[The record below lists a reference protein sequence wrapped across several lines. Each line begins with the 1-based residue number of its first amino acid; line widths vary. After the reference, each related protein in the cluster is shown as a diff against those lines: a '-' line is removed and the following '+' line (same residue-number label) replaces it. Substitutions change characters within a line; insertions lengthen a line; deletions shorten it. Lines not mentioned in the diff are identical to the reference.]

1 MNRFYVKYKDMENIS
16 INSKFNAL
24 PDSLKRQAMNFIDS
38 LLERKRKGNRK
49 PKNKKADKQK
59 TPIFGSCKG
68 MFEMS
73 PDFDEPLEDFKDYM
87 Y

>member
-1 MNRFYVKYKDMENIS
+1 MKKDRFYVKYKVMENVTIYT
-16 INSKFNAL
+16 KFNAL
-24 PDSLKRQAMNFIDS
+24 PDNLKRQAIDYIDF
-38 LLERKRKGNRK
+38 LCEKKR
-49 PKNKKADKQK
+49 KNKKDNKPK
-59 TPIFGSCKG
+59 KSKFGSCKG

>member
-1 MNRFYVKYKDMENIS
+1 MENIS
-16 INSKFNAL
+16 INSKYNAL
-24 PDSLKRQAMNFIDS
+24 PDNLKRQVSDFIDF
-38 LLERKRKGNRK
+38 LLEK
-49 PKNKKADKQK
+49 KQK
-59 TPIFGSCKG
+59 TSKKNRTKTPKFGSCKG